1 MAVNDNLL
9 GREREQAELD
19 VALAAVRT
27 GSGGI
32 VLLAG
37 EAGVGKTRLIE
48 TCVARSGLLALNGE
62 AVEPATPPYGPIV
75 AALRSALRAVP
86 DIVTQ
91 SGPLAPHLA
100 LLLPELG
107 APPPN
112 TDYATLVE
120 ALRCLFLAVA
130 RTSPAVIVL
139 DDLQWA
145 DNATLE
151 LLPALASACAHERLL
166 ILGAYRS
173 DEMPRGHPLR
183 RLRNDLR
190 RARLLREIVIEPL
203 DDETAIALAAR
214 ILGYPLSPALATAL
228 AERAE
233 GVPLFV
239 EELCGALATPDR
251 SRARHVSQTGAELV
265 AEAQLTIPDTLRDA
279 LLLRLDGLPDGA
291 ARLLELAAV
300 TGREFDLLAVEK
312 LAGTLNG
319 FDALF
324 ERGVLIEVAPG
335 RAAFRHA
342 LTREAIYL
350 DIPWTRRRA
359 LHRQVAAHLEQQGAP
374 PQAIAEHWQQA
385 KEPAL
390 ARIAW
395 LNAAQAASAIHAYRD
410 AVVAAQR
417 ALDLWP
423 DGDPE
428 SARRL
433 DLLDQLGHCAQL
445 CGMLPEAARAWREAA
460 AGWRQLGDLRASAEA
475 ERKLAN
481 VCELQGHWEGA
492 LAAHV
497 TAAEAFA
504 ASGLPAE
511 AATERLAVAAHLR
524 SAARFR
530 SALDLLAIAAE
541 EAASAERGDLQ
552 VRVMGLDGN
561 VRARMGQTDEGL
573 ALVRRALA
581 LALEQNHAG
590 AAAEIYQRLADSL
603 EHAGDY
609 AGAEDTYLTA
619 FSFCQANAI
628 PATGQLCIA
637 CLTVVLRQAGEVER
651 AMTLCREV
659 LASEHSS
666 SHARAV
672 AGGILGSVYVL
683 RGRPRLA
690 QPLLVESAALA
701 RRIELAAME
710 LLAEWGLAQVAQLKG
725 SYGAAMEHCH
735 NILSRWE
742 RLEEC
747 HYVVPPL
754 RWAATFFAL
763 TRTADGVR
771 ACANALARI
780 ASVSGQSEALSAL
793 AHALGECALLDGDA
807 RQAVQQFD
815 RALDLLRDMS
825 VPFCHGLT
833 EWRAGVACI
842 AAGQNDAGA
851 LHLTS
856 AYRTARKVGARPL
869 AQYVAQT
876 LQALG
881 AMDSGRRRRGEARF
895 RSGDLTRRQREILQ
909 LVAQG
914 QTTAEIARQLV
925 LSPRT
930 VEMHVGNILAAL
942 DSRSRAEAVRRAAEL
957 GLLENYSTPLAKI
970 P

>member
-1 MAVNDNLL
+1 MAVNDDLL

-19 VALAAVRT
+19 QTLAAVCDR
-27 GSGGI
+27 SGGI
-32 VLLAG
+32 ILLAG

-48 TCVARSGLLALNGE
+48 TCVARSGLLALKGE
-62 AVEPATPPYGPIV
+62 AVEPATAPYAPIA
-75 AALRSALRAVP
+75 AALRSALRAAP

-112 TDYATLVE
+112 TDSATLVE
-120 ALRCLFLAVA
+120 ALRCLFLALA
-130 RTSPAVIVL
+130 RTAPAVIVL
-139 DDLQWA
+139 DDLQWG

-151 LLPALASACAHERLL
+151 LLPALASACAHQRLL

-183 RLRNDLR
+183 RLRHDLR
-190 RARLLREIVIEPL
+190 RARLLREIVLEPL
-203 DDETAIALAAR
+203 DDETAIALATR
-214 ILGYPLSPALATAL
+214 ILGYTLSSGLATAL

-239 EELCGALATPDR
+239 EELCGALAAPDR
-251 SRARHVSQTGAELV
+251 SRARHAGQVNVKV
-265 AEAQLTIPDTLRDA
+265 ASEAQLPIPDTLRDA
-279 LLLRLDGLPDGA
+279 LLLRLDGLPGA
-291 ARLLELAAV
+291 ATRLLELAAV
-300 TGREFDLLAVEK
+300 MGREVDLLVVEE
-312 LAGTLNG
+312 LAGTLDG

-324 ERGVLIEVAPG
+324 ACGVLTEVAAG

-359 LHRQVAAHLEQQGAP
+359 LNRQVATHLERQGAP
-374 PQAIAEHWQQA
+374 PQTVAEHWLQA

-390 ARIAW
+390 ARVAW
-395 LNAAQAASAIHAYRD
+395 LNATQEASAIHAYRD
-410 AVVAAQR
+410 AVAAAQR
-417 ALDLWP
+417 ALELWP
-423 DGDPE
+423 DSLE
-428 SARRL
+428 SAQRL

-445 CGMLPEAARAWREAA
+445 CGMQPEAARAWREAA
-460 AGWRQLGDLRASAEA
+460 AGWRECGALSASAEA
-475 ERKLAN
+475 ERKLAS
-481 VCELQGHWEGA
+481 VCELQGQWEGA
-492 LAAHV
+492 LAARM

-511 AATERLAVAAHLR
+511 AAAERLAVAAHLR

-530 SALDLLAIAAE
+530 SALDLLGAAGE

-552 VRVMGLDGN
+552 ARILGLEGN
-561 VRARMGQTDEGL
+561 VRARMGQTEEGL

-581 LALEQNHAG
+581 LALEQNQAG

-619 FSFCQANAI
+619 FTFCQANAV

-637 CLTVVLRQAGEVER
+637 CLTVVLRQAGEMER

-659 LASEHSS
+659 LASDHSS
-666 SHARAV
+666 AHARAV
-672 AGGILGSVYVL
+672 SGGVLGLIYVL

-690 QPLLVESAALA
+690 QPLLMESAALA

-710 LLAEWGLAQVAQLKG
+710 LLAEWGLALVAQLR
-725 SYGAAMEHCH
+725 GAYSAAAEHCH
-735 NILSRWE
+735 TMLSRWE
-742 RLEEC
+742 RIEEC
-747 HYVVPPL
+747 HYVVPAL

-763 TRTADGVR
+763 TRTDDGVR
-771 ACANALARI
+771 ACANALARVATI
-780 ASVSGQSEALSAL
+780 SSQSEALSAL

-807 RQAVQQFD
+807 PQAVQQFD
-815 RALDLLRDMS
+815 RSLDLLRDMT

-833 EWRAGVACI
+833 QWRAGVACL
-842 AAGQNDAGA
+842 AAGQRDTGA

-856 AYRTARKVGARPL
+856 AYRTARKLGARPL
-869 AQYVAQT
+869 AQYIAQT
-876 LQALG
+876 LQGLG
-881 AMDSGRRRRGEARF
+881 AMDIAQRRRRGDARY

-914 QTTAEIARQLV
+914 QTAAEIARQLV

-957 GLLENYSTPLAKI
+957 GLLENYSTSLTKI